1 MNARVLALAFLL
13 IGANGAAAASPTLRP
28 LCPDRPGKATDAC
41 TVDQGHFQLEI
52 DAYDVTLQRH
62 AGVTTN
68 TTFAANPT
76 LKYGV
81 TSNFDV
87 ELNLVPYIKI
97 RSHSSGTTQADSGLG
112 DLYLRAKYVPISGGP
127 HGLSFGL
134 EPFLKIPTAAHAL
147 GNGTVEGGLLL
158 PVGLD
163 LGGGWSLS
171 STPEFDALQNQATLG
186 RHLAMI
192 NVVALSRAFSSG
204 ITVSGEV
211 WNSSD
216 FDRGGT
222 VEQYSF
228 DVAAAWQPA
237 RDPDLQLDAGVNVGL
252 NGNTPDL
259 QAYVGLSRRF

>member
-1 MNARVLALAFLL
+1 MNARLLALAFLL
-13 IGANGAAAASPTLRP
+13 VGAAEPASSLRP
-28 LCPDRPGKATDAC
+28 LCPDRPGKATAAC

-52 DAYDVTLQRH
+52 DAFDATLQRH
-62 AGVTTN
+62 AGVTTD

-97 RSHSSGTTQADSGLG
+97 RTHDGASGATKTDKGLG
-112 DLYLRAKYVPISGGP
+112 DLYLRAKYVPVGGGP

-147 GNGTVEGGLLL
+147 GNGAVEGGLLL

-171 STPEFDALQNQATLG
+171 STPEFDALQTQDTGG

-192 NVVALSRAFSSG
+192 NVIALSHAFSSG
-204 ITVSGEV
+204 FTLSSEV
-211 WNSSD
+211 WSSSD

-222 VEQYSF
+222 VQQYSF

-237 RDPDLQLDAGVNVGL
+237 RDPDLQLDAGINVGL
-252 NGNTPDL
+252 NGATPDL